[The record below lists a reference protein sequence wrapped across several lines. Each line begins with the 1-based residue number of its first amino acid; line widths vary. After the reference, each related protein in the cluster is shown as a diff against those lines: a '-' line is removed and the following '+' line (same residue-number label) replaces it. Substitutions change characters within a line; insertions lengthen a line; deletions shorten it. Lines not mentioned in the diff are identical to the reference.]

1 MIINNNNNNNNN
13 DNDNDN
19 DNNNNILFLLL
30 LLLSSCLIRSGLLRQ
45 ISAALKNKKL
55 GRDFKS
61 CGPSLTRRRE

>member
-1 MIINNNNNNNNN
+1 MIINNNN
-13 DNDNDN
+13 DNDN
-19 DNNNNILFLLL
+19 NNNNILLLFLLL
-30 LLLSSCLIRSGLLRQ
+30 LLLSSCLIRSGLVRQ

>member
-1 MIINNNNNNNNN
+1 MIINNNNNN
-13 DNDNDN
+13 DNDN
-19 DNNNNILFLLL
+19 NNNNILFLLL
-30 LLLSSCLIRSGLLRQ
+30 LLLSSCLIRSGLLRK

>member
-1 MIINNNNNNNNN
+1 MIINNNNNN
-13 DNDNDN
+13 DNDN
-19 DNNNNILFLLL
+19 NNYILLFLLLL

-45 ISAALKNKKL
+45 TSAALKNKKL